1 MSREINNTSPI
12 ILKTRI
18 VTKKH
23 KVECRKYAYITSI
36 NYVFIQILIDY
47 DYGFNSASND
57 LYMARGMKKALAV
70 KSIKKWKLKTTKRL
84 MLIGF

>member
-1 MSREINNTSPI
+1 MSREINDTLPR

-18 VTKKH
+18 MTKKH
-23 KVECRKYAYITSI
+23 KVEYRKYTCIPSI

-47 DYGFNSASND
+47 DYGFNFASND
-57 LYMARGMKKALAV
+57 LYMVRGMKKALAV
-70 KSIKKWKLKTTKRL
+70 KPIKKWKLKTTKRL

>member
-1 MSREINNTSPI
+1 MSREIDNTLPR

-23 KVECRKYAYITSI
+23 KVKYIRYAYITSI

-47 DYGFNSASND
+47 DYGFNFASND
-57 LYMARGMKKALAV
+57 LYMARGMNKALSV
-70 KSIKKWKLKTTKRL
+70 KLIKKWKLKTTKRL